1 MTDSE
6 SSTEP
11 AFTYAR
17 SGIVP
22 VRSEAND
29 ASEMLTQLLLGETAR
44 VIETRERW
52 LHITADHDGYTG
64 WVNRNQMQYFS
75 HTEYIS
81 WRDHRDRQRSP
92 YAGFRIRNNK
102 NSLWVPSG
110 APVII
115 ENGRIH
121 LPDAVY
127 DFVSEP
133 RLIKHDRIIDTAAEF
148 LGTPYLWGG
157 RTDTG
162 IDCSGFIQT
171 VYGLHGS
178 VLPRDSRD
186 QFKVVEPY
194 TTDINDAKPGDIVY
208 FNTSGGPITHVG
220 FYIGDDVLLHASGNV
235 KRNFIGDEPNNKTHF
250 SYNRRLAEHIKGI
263 QSGQL
268 LYEYGQKNLRNSVL
282 N

>member
-44 VIETRERW
+44 VNETRERW
-52 LHITADHDGYTG
+52 LHITADHDGYSG
-64 WVNRNQMQYFS
+64 WVNRNQMQFLS
-75 HTEYIS
+75 HTEYIN
-81 WRDHRDRQRSP
+81 WKNHPVRQRSP
-92 YAGFRIRNNK
+92 YAGFRVQSKK

-110 APVII
+110 ALVVIRN
-115 ENGRIH
+115 ERVL
-121 LPDAVY
+121 LPDETY

-157 RTDTG
+157 RSDTG
-162 IDCSGFIQT
+162 IDCSGFIQI
-171 VYGLHGS
+171 VYGMHGS
-178 VLPRDSRD
+178 ALPRDSKD
-186 QFKVVEPY
+186 QFKTVEPY
-194 TTDINDAKPGDIVY
+194 TKDINKAEPGDIMY

-220 FYIGDDVLLHASGNV
+220 FYFGDGVLLHASGNV
-235 KRNFIGDEPNNKTHF
+235 KRNFIGNEPNKTRF
-250 SYNRRLAEHIKGI
+250 SYNKRLTEHIKGI
-263 QSGQL
+263 QSGRL
-268 LYEYGQKNLRNSVL
+268 LYEYGQKNLNSSVL

>member
-52 LHITADHDGYTG
+52 LHIMADHDGYSG
-64 WVNRNQMQYFS
+64 WVNRNQMQYLS
-75 HTEYIS
+75 QAEYIN
-81 WRDHRDRQRSP
+81 WRDHQDRQRSP
-92 YAGFRIRNNK
+92 FAGFRIQNQND
-102 NSLWVPSG
+102 SLWVPSG

-115 ENGRIH
+115 KNGRVH
-121 LPDAVY
+121 LPDADY
-127 DFVSEP
+127 DFISQP
-133 RLIKHDRIIDTAAEF
+133 RFIKHDYIIETAAEF

-171 VYGLHGS
+171 VYGIHGS
-178 VLPRDSRD
+178 MLPRDSRD

-194 TTDINDAKPGDIVY
+194 TTDINGAKRGDIIY
-208 FNTSGGPITHVG
+208 FNTTGGPITHVG
-220 FYIGDDVLLHASGNV
+220 FYIGNGILMHASGNV
-235 KRNFIGDEPNNKTHF
+235 KRNFIGNDSSNKTHF
-250 SYNRRLAEHIKGI
+250 SYNQRLAEHIKGI
-263 QSGQL
+263 QSGKL
-268 LYEYGQKNLRNSVL
+268 LYEYGQKI
-282 N
+282 